1 MFWNVILNE
10 NIKIFKRRLFWV
22 EIILLALIV
31 LGILLALFIT
41 VETDRNGSG
50 LLSDE
55 RSMLLE
61 TLTWPE
67 AWSNVIQFAGWDGFG
82 PLFLIILVGAVTA
95 QEYNWR
101 TLHISLSRG
110 ISRPVLVMA
119 KLTALFIAGL
129 LIVSTVLAAG
139 GITTAIFSK
148 MINGSLNLHQLDI
161 AHMFSSIGR
170 AIFTMLP
177 YGCLAF
183 MLAVASR
190 STVVAISGGLVYV
203 LVLENLIMSSAG
215 LLGERF
221 SQLVLYLPGG
231 LANSLVILNNA
242 SLGMESSSEMNIVSP
257 VHAVV
262 GITAWTLLFI
272 GLSLWVFQRQDLAE

>member
-1 MFWNVILNE
+1 MFWNILLNE
-10 NIKIFKRRLFWV
+10 NIKIFKRRLFWM
-22 EIILLALIV
+22 EIILSALIV
-31 LGILLALFIT
+31 FGILLALFIT
-41 VETDRNGSG
+41 VETNRNGSG
-50 LLSDE
+50 LLFDE
-55 RSMLLE
+55 RGMLLE

-67 AWSNVIQFAGWDGFG
+67 AWNNIIRLAGWDGFG

-95 QEYNWR
+95 QEYTWR

-110 ISRPVLVMA
+110 ISRPVLVIA

-129 LIVSTVLAAG
+129 LIVSTILAVG
-139 GITTAIFSK
+139 GMTTAIFSK
-148 MINGSLNLHQLDI
+148 MINGSLNLHQLDVS
-161 AHMFSSIGR
+161 HMFSSIGR
-170 AIFTMLP
+170 ALFTMLP

-183 MLAVASR
+183 LLAVASR
-190 STVVAISGGLVYV
+190 STVVAISGGLVYI

-231 LANSLVILNNA
+231 LANSLLILNDA
-242 SLGMESSSEMNIVSP
+242 SLGMASSSEMNTVSP
-257 VHAVV
+257 MHAVV
-262 GITAWTLLFI
+262 GITAWTLFFT